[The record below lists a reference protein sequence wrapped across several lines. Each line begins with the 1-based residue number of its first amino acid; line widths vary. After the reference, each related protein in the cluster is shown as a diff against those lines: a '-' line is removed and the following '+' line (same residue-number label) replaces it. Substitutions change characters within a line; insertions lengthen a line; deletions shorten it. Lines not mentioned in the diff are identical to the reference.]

1 MVYDYLKTAIPIF
14 SLAINILSQICIF
27 RIFPKKGLLNS
38 VFLGFFIGLFILFVF
53 EFCIVLAQ
61 PTLTKENIAMLTV
74 HLLTYVSLGYCYF
87 HFINLG
93 ETARRVRILRELSVA
108 PGGLSLEG
116 ILSHYNAKEIIELRL
131 QRLLA
136 NGQIIAKEDKYYI
149 GKPLMLWMAKI
160 VVAFKFILLGKKS
173 EFD

>member
-1 MVYDYLKTAIPIF
+1 MNVFI
-14 SLAINILSQICIF
+14 QIIGI
-27 RIFPKKGLLNS
+27 RLFPQIGLLNS
-38 VFLGFFIGLFILFVF
+38 VFLGFIFGFL
-53 EFCIVLAQ
+53 
-61 PTLTKENIAMLTV
+61 N
-74 HLLTYVSLGYCYF
+74 LLTFELYIYLVVVSNRSFTVNLITEIIIYAALSYCYF
-87 HFINLG
+87 VFINLG
-93 ETARRVRILRELSVA
+93 ETARRIRILREVFDA
-108 PGGLSLEG
+108 PEGFSLEE
-116 ILSHYNAKEIIELRL
+116 ILRRYNAKEIIELRL